1 MAEQEAILSDDTSL
15 APPVCASSFPILK
28 KYPAGAILLCAVL
41 IGVAAAASLSNMIVQ
56 LPPALWLDA
65 LASPDIGD
73 MRQVLVHYAFLP
85 RLAVSLLCGAALGLA
100 GTVLQQVLR
109 NPLASPETVGV
120 SAGAYLA
127 LALTTL
133 LAPSLLAF
141 GREWVALAGAFT
153 ALAAVFALSWH
164 KGLSPLAVVLAGL
177 VVSLYAGAI
186 GAALVVLRHEW
197 LASLFIWGAGSL
209 GQQDW
214 STTLWLLPR
223 LGGAALAIGL
233 MARPLTLLGLGDEGA
248 RSLGVPL
255 GIWRF
260 AGLAAAVALIAFVVA
275 AVGVIGFGGLA
286 AATLARIGG
295 ARRLGQQLL
304 MAPLI
309 GGALLWAVDQGVQV
323 ATGPQGDLLPT
334 GAMTALL
341 GAPLLLWLLPRLKL
355 ATETPSLG
363 SEHLPRARR
372 PGLALAAIG
381 GLLLLLLALAL
392 LYAPGPHGWTFAS
405 GDQLQPLL
413 SWRLPRVCAALAAG
427 AMLALAGFMMQRLTG
442 NPMAS
447 PEVLGISAG
456 AALGMMVALFSL
468 SDAGR
473 PVQTAAATIGAFA
486 ALLVTLAIGRRAAY
500 APERLLLAGVAL
512 TALFDA
518 LILVLTATGDPR
530 AMLLLNWLTG
540 STYGVDAN
548 SALLTSAIAFCL
560 FLLAPLFMRWLDM
573 LPLGSVAV
581 QSLGVNLGAT
591 RLLVLLMVAALTAA
605 STLVVGPLTFIGL
618 MAPHLARRLGL
629 ARALPQAVGA
639 VLAGSLIMVA
649 ADWIGRTAIFPRQN
663 PAGLVATLIGG
674 PVLMWLL
681 RRR

>member
-1 MAEQEAILSDDTSL
+1 MAEQQAILPDDASL
-15 APPVCASSFPILK
+15 MRGQSSPSRMPDKYPLGAMLLCVVLVCAAS
-28 KYPAGAILLCAVL
+28 
-41 IGVAAAASLSNMIVQ
+41 AATLSNMSVQ
-56 LPPALWLDA
+56 LPAARWPDA
-65 LASPDIGD
+65 LANPDVEDI
-73 MRQVLVHYAFLP
+73 RQVLVHYAFLP

-100 GTVLQQVLR
+100 GAVLQQVLR

-127 LALTTL
+127 LALATL
-133 LAPSLLAF
+133 LAPSLLAH

-153 ALAAVFALSWH
+153 ALAAVLALSWH
-164 KGLSPLAVVLAGL
+164 KGLSPLSVVLAGL

-197 LASLFIWGAGSL
+197 LASLFLWGAGSL

-214 STTLWLLPR
+214 SATLWLLPR

-233 MARPLTLLGLGDEGA
+233 MVRPLTLLGLDDEGA

-255 GIWRF
+255 GVYRF

-275 AVGVIGFGGLA
+275 AVGVIGFVGLA

-295 ARRLGQQLL
+295 ARRLGQQLV

-309 GGALLWAVDQGVQV
+309 GAALLWAADQGVQV

-341 GAPLLLWLLPRLKL
+341 GAPLLLWLLPRLAL
-355 ATETPSLG
+355 GTEAPALTV
-363 SEHLPRARR
+363 ERLPRTTR
-372 PGLALAAIG
+372 PGLVLAAIAG
-381 GLLLLLLALAL
+381 VLLLMLVLAL
-392 LYAPGPHGWTFAS
+392 LYAPGPDGWTFAS
-405 GDQLQPLL
+405 SDQLQPLL
-413 SWRLPRVCAALAAG
+413 SWRLPRVSAALAAG
-427 AMLALAGFMMQRLTG
+427 AMLALAGLMMQRLTG

-456 AALGMMVALFSL
+456 AALGMMVALFGL
-468 SDAGR
+468 ADASR
-473 PVQTAAATIGAFA
+473 PVQTVAATIGAFA

-540 STYGVDAN
+540 STYGIDAG
-548 SALLTSAIAFCL
+548 SALLTSTTAFCL
-560 FLLAPLFMRWLDM
+560 FLATPLFMRWLDM
-573 LPLGSVAV
+573 LPLGSAAL
-581 QSLGVNLGAT
+581 QSLGVNLKAT

-629 ARALPQAVGA
+629 SRALPQAIGA
-639 VLAGSLIMVA
+639 VLAGALIMVC
-649 ADWIGRTAIFPRQN
+649 ADWIGRTAIFPRQI

>member
-1 MAEQEAILSDDTSL
+1 MAEREATFPGDAGL
-15 APPVCASSFPILK
+15 APASRAPRMLDRHRV
-28 KYPAGAILLCAVL
+28 AAILLCAVL
-41 IGVAAAASLSNMIVQ
+41 VGAAAAATLSNLVVQ

-65 LASPDIGD
+65 LASPDVED

-109 NPLASPETVGV
+109 NPLASPETVGI

-127 LALTTL
+127 LALATL
-133 LAPSLLAF
+133 LAPSSLAF
-141 GREWVALAGAFT
+141 GREWVALAGAFG
-153 ALAAVFALSWH
+153 ALAVVFALSWH
-164 KGLSPLAVVLAGL
+164 KGLSPLSVVLAGL

-223 LGGAALAIGL
+223 LGAAALAIGL
-233 MARPLTLLGLGDEGA
+233 MVRPLTLLGLDDEGA

-255 GIWRF
+255 GAYRF
-260 AGLAAAVALIAFVVA
+260 AGLAAAVALVAFVVA
-275 AVGVIGFGGLA
+275 AVGVIGFVGLA

-295 ARRLGQQLL
+295 ARRLGQQLVA
-304 MAPLI
+304 APLI
-309 GGALLWAVDQGVQV
+309 GGALLWAADQAVQI

-334 GAMTALL
+334 GAITALL
-341 GAPLLLWLLPRLKL
+341 GAPLLLWLLPRL
-355 ATETPSLG
+355 SLG
-363 SEHLPRARR
+363 AEAPAAERLPRTGR
-372 PGLALAAIG
+372 PGLALALIG
-381 GLLLLLLALAL
+381 LALLALLGLAL
-392 LYAPGPHGWTFAS
+392 FYGPGPHGWTLAL
-405 GDQLQPLL
+405 GDQMQPLL
-413 SWRLPRVCAALAAG
+413 SWRWPRVSAAFAAG
-427 AMLALAGFMMQRLTG
+427 AMLALAGLMMQRLTG
-442 NPMAS
+442 NAMAS

-456 AALGMMVALFSL
+456 AALGMMVALFAL
-468 SDAGR
+468 SGAGH
-473 PVQTAAATIGAFA
+473 PLQTAAATIGAFA
-486 ALLVTLAIGRRAAY
+486 ALLVTLTIGRRAAY
-500 APERLLLAGVAL
+500 TPERLLLAGVAL

-540 STYGVDAN
+540 STYGVDAG
-548 SALLTSAIAFCL
+548 SAVLTSAIAFGL

-573 LPLGSVAV
+573 LPLGSAAA
-581 QSLGVNLGAT
+581 QSLGVDLRAT

-629 ARALPQAVGA
+629 SRALPQAIAA
-639 VLAGSLIMVA
+639 VLAGALIMVA
-649 ADWIGRTAIFPRQN
+649 ADWIGRTAIFPRQV

>member
-1 MAEQEAILSDDTSL
+1 MAEDAAAVAEDGRL
-15 APPVCASSFPILK
+15 AGRTWSRRMFGNPPVV
-28 KYPAGAILLCAVL
+28 AILLCAVL
-41 IGVAAAASLSNMIVQ
+41 SAAAVAATVSNLTVQ
-56 LPPALWLDA
+56 LPSALWLQSLTA
-65 LASPDIGD
+65 PDIED
-73 MRQVLVHYAFLP
+73 IRQVLVHYAFLP

-127 LALTTL
+127 LALATL
-133 LAPSLLAF
+133 LAPSLLAY
-141 GREWVALAGAFT
+141 GREWVALAGAFV
-153 ALAAVFALSWH
+153 AISAVFALSWH
-164 KGLSPLAVVLAGL
+164 KGLSPLSVVLAGL
-177 VVSLYAGAI
+177 VVSLYAGAV
-186 GAALVVLRHEW
+186 GAALIVLRHEW
-197 LASLFIWGAGSL
+197 LTSLFIWGAGSL

-214 STTLWLLPR
+214 TTTLWLLPR
-223 LGGAALAIGL
+223 IGAAALAIGL
-233 MARPLTLLGLGDEGA
+233 MVRPLTLLGLDDEGA

-255 GIWRF
+255 GVYRF
-260 AGLAAAVALIAFVVA
+260 AGLAASVALIAFVVA
-275 AVGVIGFGGLA
+275 AVGVVGFVGLA
-286 AATLARIGG
+286 AASLARIGG
-295 ARRLGQQLL
+295 ARRLSQRLV

-309 GGALLWAVDQGVQV
+309 GAALLWAADQGVQL
-323 ATGPQGDLLPT
+323 ATGAQGDLLPT
-334 GAMTALL
+334 GAITALL
-341 GAPLLLWLLPRLKL
+341 GAPLLLWLLPRL
-355 ATETPSLG
+355 ALG
-363 SEHLPRARR
+363 LEVPALIEERLPRIGR
-372 PGLALAAIG
+372 PGLVLATIG
-381 GLLLLLLALAL
+381 LSLLPLLGLAL
-392 LYAPGPHGWTFAS
+392 LYGPGPDGWTFAF

-413 SWRLPRVCAALAAG
+413 SWRGPRVSAAFAAG
-427 AMLALAGFMMQRLTG
+427 AMLALAGLMMQRLTG

-473 PVQTAAATIGAFA
+473 PAQTASATVGAFA

-530 AMLLLNWLTG
+530 AVKLLNWLTG
-540 STYGVDAN
+540 STYGVDAGA
-548 SALLTSAIAFCL
+548 ALLTGAIAFCL
-560 FLLAPLFMRWLDM
+560 LLLAPLFLRWLDM
-573 LPLGSVAV
+573 LPLGSSAV
-581 QSLGVNLGAT
+581 QSLGVDVPKT

-605 STLVVGPLTFIGL
+605 STLIVGPLTFIGL
-618 MAPHLARRLGL
+618 MAPHLTRRLGL
-629 ARALPQAVGA
+629 ARALPQAAGA
-639 VLAGSLIMVA
+639 VLVGALIMIA
-649 ADWIGRTAIFPRQN
+649 ADWIGRTVIFPRQV

>member
-1 MAEQEAILSDDTSL
+1 VAEQQAILSGDASL
-15 APPVCASSFPILK
+15 VSGRASSSRISDR
-28 KYPAGAILLCAVL
+28 YPLGAILLCVVL
-41 IGVAAAASLSNMIVQ
+41 LGAAAAATLSNLVVQ

-65 LASPDIGD
+65 LASPDIDD

-109 NPLASPETVGV
+109 NPLASPETIGV
-120 SAGAYLA
+120 SAGAHLA
-127 LALTTL
+127 LALATL
-133 LAPSLLAF
+133 LAPSLLAH
-141 GREWVALAGAFT
+141 GREWVALAGALT
-153 ALAAVFALSWH
+153 ALAAVFALSRH
-164 KGLSPLAVVLAGL
+164 KGLSPLSVVLAGL

-214 STTLWLLPR
+214 SKTLWLLPR
-223 LGGAALAIGL
+223 LGGAALLIGL
-233 MARPLTLLGLGDEGA
+233 MVRPLTLLGLDDEGA

-255 GIWRF
+255 GAYRF

-275 AVGVIGFGGLA
+275 AVGVIGFVGLA

-295 ARRLGQQLL
+295 ARRLGQQLV
-304 MAPLI
+304 MASLI
-309 GGALLWAVDQGVQV
+309 GAALLWAADQGVQI

-341 GAPLLLWLLPRLKL
+341 GAPLLLWLLPRLAL
-355 ATETPSLG
+355 VLETPALG
-363 SEHLPRARR
+363 SERLPRARHSALV
-372 PGLALAAIG
+372 LAVIG
-381 GLLLLLLALAL
+381 GVLLLLLGLAL
-392 LYAPGPHGWTFAS
+392 LYAPGPHGWAFAF

-413 SWRLPRVCAALAAG
+413 SWRLPRVSAALSAG
-427 AMLALAGFMMQRLTG
+427 AMLALAGLMMQRLTG

-486 ALLVTLAIGRRAAY
+486 ALLVTLSIGRRAAY
-500 APERLLLAGVAL
+500 APERLLLAGVAM

-540 STYGVDAN
+540 STYSVDTG
-548 SALLTSAIAFCL
+548 SAFFTSTTAFCL
-560 FLLAPLFMRWLDM
+560 FLATPLFMRWLDM
-573 LPLGSVAV
+573 LPLGSAAV
-581 QSLGVNLGAT
+581 QSLGVNLRAT

-629 ARALPQAVGA
+629 SRALPQAIGA
-639 VLAGSLIMVA
+639 MLAGALIMVC
-649 ADWIGRTAIFPRQN
+649 ADWVGRTAIFPRQI

>member
-1 MAEQEAILSDDTSL
+1 MRGH
-15 APPVCASSFPILK
+15 ASSSRMPG
-28 KYPAGAILLCAVL
+28 KYPLGAILLCVVL
-41 IGVAAAASLSNMIVQ
+41 VCAASAATLSNMSVQ
-56 LPPALWLDA
+56 LPAARWSDA
-65 LASPDIGD
+65 LANPDVEDI
-73 MRQVLVHYAFLP
+73 RQVLVHYAFLP

-100 GTVLQQVLR
+100 GAVLQQVLR

-127 LALTTL
+127 LALATL
-133 LAPSLLAF
+133 LAPSLLAH

-153 ALAAVFALSWH
+153 ALAAVLALSWH
-164 KGLSPLAVVLAGL
+164 KGLSPLSVVLAGL
-177 VVSLYAGAI
+177 VVTLYAGAI

-197 LASLFIWGAGSL
+197 LASLFLWGAGSL

-214 STTLWLLPR
+214 SATLWLLPR

-233 MARPLTLLGLGDEGA
+233 MVRPLTLLGLDDEGA

-255 GIWRF
+255 GVYRF

-275 AVGVIGFGGLA
+275 AVGVIGFVGLA

-295 ARRLGQQLL
+295 ARRLGQQLV

-309 GGALLWAVDQGVQV
+309 GAALLWAADQGVQL

-341 GAPLLLWLLPRLKL
+341 GAPLLLWLLPRLAL
-355 ATETPSLG
+355 GTEAPALTT
-363 SEHLPRARR
+363 ERLPRTTR
-372 PGLALAAIG
+372 PGLVLAAIAG
-381 GLLLLLLALAL
+381 VLLLMLVLAL
-392 LYAPGPHGWTFAS
+392 LYAPGPDGWTFAS

-413 SWRLPRVCAALAAG
+413 SWRLPRVSAALAAG
-427 AMLALAGFMMQRLTG
+427 AMLALAGLMMQRLTG

-456 AALGMMVALFSL
+456 AALGMMVALFAL
-468 SDAGR
+468 TDASR
-473 PVQTAAATIGAFA
+473 PVQTVAATIGAFA
-486 ALLVTLAIGRRAAY
+486 ALLATLAIGHRAAY

-540 STYGVDAN
+540 STYGVDAG
-548 SALLTSAIAFCL
+548 SALLTSMTAFCL
-560 FLLAPLFMRWLDM
+560 FLATPLFMRWLDM
-573 LPLGSVAV
+573 LPLGSAAL
-581 QSLGVNLGAT
+581 QSLGVNLKAT

-629 ARALPQAVGA
+629 SRALPQAIGA
-639 VLAGSLIMVA
+639 VLAGALIMVC
-649 ADWIGRTAIFPRQN
+649 ADWIGRTAIFPRQI

>member
-1 MAEQEAILSDDTSL
+1 MVEQEAILPDNAVLVRGRTPS
-15 APPVCASSFPILK
+15 PRIPGG
-28 KYPAGAILLCAVL
+28 YPLGAILLCVVL
-41 IGVAAAASLSNMIVQ
+41 LCAAGAATLSNMSVQ
-56 LPPALWLDA
+56 LPPALWLGA
-65 LASPDIGD
+65 LASPDIED
-73 MRQVLVHYAFLP
+73 IRQVLVHYAFLP

-127 LALTTL
+127 LALATL

-153 ALAAVFALSWH
+153 ALAAVLALSWH
-164 KGLSPLAVVLAGL
+164 KGLSPLSVVLAGL

-186 GAALVVLRHEW
+186 GAAFVVLRHEW
-197 LASLFIWGAGSL
+197 LASLFLWGAGSL

-214 STTLWLLPR
+214 SVTRWLLPR

-233 MARPLTLLGLGDEGA
+233 MVRPLTLLGLDDEGA

-255 GIWRF
+255 GAYRF

-275 AVGVIGFGGLA
+275 AVGVIGFVGLA

-295 ARRLGQQLL
+295 ARRLGQQLV

-309 GGALLWAVDQGVQV
+309 GAALLWAADQGVQV

-341 GAPLLLWLLPRLKL
+341 GAPLLLWLLPRLALGAEAPAL
-355 ATETPSLG
+355 AAER
-363 SEHLPRARR
+363 LPRTKR
-372 PGLALAAIG
+372 PGLVLAAIG
-381 GLLLLLLALAL
+381 GLLLLLLVLAL
-392 LYAPGPHGWTFAS
+392 LYAPGTDGWTFAS
-405 GDQLQPLL
+405 GDQLRPLL
-413 SWRLPRVCAALAAG
+413 AWRLPRVSAALAAG
-427 AMLALAGFMMQRLTG
+427 AMLALAGLMMQRLTG

-456 AALGMMVALFSL
+456 AVLGMMVALFAL
-468 SDAGR
+468 ADASR
-473 PVQTAAATIGAFA
+473 PVQTLAATIGAFA
-486 ALLVTLAIGRRAAY
+486 ALLVTLAIGRRTAY

-540 STYGVDAN
+540 STYGVDAG
-548 SALLTSAIAFCL
+548 SALLTSTFAFCL
-560 FLLAPLFMRWLDM
+560 FLLAPFFLRWLDM
-573 LPLGSVAV
+573 LPLGSAAV
-581 QSLGVNLGAT
+581 QSLGVNLKAT

-618 MAPHLARRLGL
+618 MAPHLAWRLGL
-629 ARALPQAVGA
+629 SRALSQAIGA
-639 VLAGSLIMVA
+639 MLAGALIMVC
-649 ADWIGRTAIFPRQN
+649 ADWIGRTAIFPRQI

>member
-1 MAEQEAILSDDTSL
+1 MAEDGAAL
-15 APPVCASSFPILK
+15 ARDGKLAGRTWPRGTFGNQPV
-28 KYPAGAILLCAVL
+28 GAILLCAML
-41 IGVAAAASLSNMIVQ
+41 SAAAAATVSNLTVQ
-56 LPPALWLDA
+56 LPSALWLQSLTA
-65 LASPDIGD
+65 PDIED
-73 MRQVLVHYAFLP
+73 MRQVLIHYAFLP

-120 SAGAYLA
+120 SAGAHLA
-127 LALTTL
+127 LALATL

-141 GREWVALAGAFT
+141 GREWVALAGAFV
-153 ALAAVFALSWH
+153 AISAVFALSWH
-164 KGLSPLAVVLAGL
+164 KGLSPLSVVLAGL

-186 GAALVVLRHEW
+186 GAALIVLRHEW

-214 STTLWLLPR
+214 TTTLWLLPR
-223 LGGAALAIGL
+223 IGAAAVAIGL
-233 MARPLTLLGLGDEGA
+233 MVRPLTLLGLDDEGA

-255 GIWRF
+255 GVYRF
-260 AGLAAAVALIAFVVA
+260 AGLAASVALTAFVVA
-275 AVGVIGFGGLA
+275 AVGVIGFVGLA
-286 AATLARIGG
+286 AASLARIGG
-295 ARRLGQQLL
+295 ARRLSQRLV

-309 GGALLWAVDQGVQV
+309 GASLLWAADQAVQL

-334 GAMTALL
+334 GAITALL
-341 GAPLLLWLLPRLKL
+341 GAPLLLWLLPRL
-355 ATETPSLG
+355 ALG
-363 SEHLPRARR
+363 LEVPALTAERLPRIGR
-372 PGLALAAIG
+372 PGLVLAAIG
-381 GLLLLLLALAL
+381 LSLLLLLGLAL
-392 LYAPGPHGWTFAS
+392 LYGPGPHGWTIAF
-405 GDQLQPLL
+405 GDELQPLL
-413 SWRLPRVCAALAAG
+413 AWRWPRVFAAFAAG
-427 AMLALAGFMMQRLTG
+427 AMLALAGLMMQRLTG

-456 AALGMMVALFSL
+456 AALGMMVALFAL

-473 PVQTAAATIGAFA
+473 PAQTAAATVGAFA

-518 LILVLTATGDPR
+518 LILVLTASGDPR
-530 AMLLLNWLTG
+530 AVKLLNWLTG
-540 STYGVDAN
+540 STYGVDAGA
-548 SALLTSAIAFCL
+548 ALLTGAIAIVL
-560 FLLAPLFMRWLDM
+560 LLLASLFMRWLEM
-573 LPLGSVAV
+573 LPLGSSAV
-581 QSLGVNLGAT
+581 QALGIDVPKT

-605 STLVVGPLTFIGL
+605 STLIVGPLTFIGL

-629 ARALPQAVGA
+629 ARALPHAAGA
-639 VLAGSLIMVA
+639 VLAGAMIMVA
-649 ADWIGRTAIFPRQN
+649 ADWIGRTAIFPLQI

>member
-1 MAEQEAILSDDTSL
+1 MADQTVVLPDAGRSPTQH
-15 APPVCASSFPILK
+15 ASPRRYGGL
-28 KYPAGAILLCAVL
+28 PWGATLLCVVLLAGALAATVFNLLA
-41 IGVAAAASLSNMIVQ
+41 Q
-56 LPPALWLDA
+56 LPPAHWSSA
-65 LASPDIGD
+65 LASPDMDD
-73 MRQVLVHYAFLP
+73 MRQVLLHYAFLP
-85 RLAVSLLCGAALGLA
+85 RLVVSLLCGAALGLA

-127 LALTTL
+127 LALATL

-153 ALAAVFALSWH
+153 ALCAVLALSWH
-164 KGLSPLAVVLAGL
+164 KGLSPLSVVLAGL

-214 STTLWLLPR
+214 SATLWLLPR
-223 LGGAALAIGL
+223 LGTAALLIGL
-233 MARPLTLLGLGDEGA
+233 MVRPLTLLGLDDEGA

-255 GIWRF
+255 AAYRF
-260 AGLAAAVALIAFVVA
+260 AGMAAAVALIAFVVA
-275 AVGVIGFGGLA
+275 AVGVIGFVGLA
-286 AATLARIGG
+286 AATLARVGG

-309 GGALLWAVDQGVQV
+309 GAALLWAADQAVQI
-323 ATGPQGDLLPT
+323 ATGPQGDLIPT
-334 GAMTALL
+334 GAITALL
-341 GAPLLLWLLPRLKL
+341 GAPLLLWLLPRLGL
-355 ATETPSLG
+355 GAETPALG
-363 SEHLPRARR
+363 AERLRR
-372 PGLALAAIG
+372 VHRPVFLLAAIG
-381 GLLLLLLALAL
+381 GLLLVMLALAL
-392 LYAPGPHGWTFAS
+392 LYAPGPDGWTFAS
-405 GDQLQPLL
+405 GDQLQALL
-413 SWRLPRVCAALAAG
+413 SWRLPRVSAALAAG
-427 AMLALAGFMMQRLTG
+427 AMLALAGLMMQRLTG

-456 AALGMMVALFSL
+456 AALGMIVALFSL
-468 SDAGR
+468 SDATR
-473 PVQTAAATIGAFA
+473 PVQLAAATIGAFA

-500 APERLLLAGVAL
+500 APERLLLAGIAL

-540 STYGVDAN
+540 STYGVDAA
-548 SALLTSAIAFCL
+548 SALLTASIAFGL
-560 FLLAPLFMRWLDM
+560 FLAAPLFMRWLDM
-573 LPLGSVAV
+573 LPLGAVAV
-581 QSLGVNLGAT
+581 QSLGVNLGAA

-629 ARALPQAVGA
+629 ARALPQAIGA
-639 VLAGSLIMVA
+639 VLVGALIMVC
-649 ADWIGRTAIFPRQN
+649 ADWIGRTAIFPRQI